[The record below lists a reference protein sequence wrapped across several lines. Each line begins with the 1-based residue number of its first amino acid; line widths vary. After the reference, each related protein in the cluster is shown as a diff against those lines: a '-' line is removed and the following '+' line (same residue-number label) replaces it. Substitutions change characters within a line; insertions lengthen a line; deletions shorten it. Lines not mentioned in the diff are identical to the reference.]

1 MVIRALLLFLLSALP
16 LAAQDSL
23 RLIVPPMRP
32 VVGEMIPVTIRGE
45 YKGAITLENMQFP
58 DSTAYDW
65 IQVARDRWADERVEG
80 RLRRVFERRIAVF
93 PRAAGTLTIGPVVH
107 SLTKAQGT
115 ARLQGDVTASPVV
128 LSVLAYPGS
137 GRPLAAR
144 HVTVKDEY
152 SADPASLRP
161 GQTFTRRLTLTAEG
175 SMDHLLPPRPD
186 IRGDGLVSLAAPE
199 IRETRLTAE
208 GPVAV
213 AIWEWSLR
221 SQGSGSGSGG
231 GALTPIQFVWFNTLI
246 REMRGAV
253 TLPVQVGP
261 AGSGL
266 DGAARPPAGMAA
278 LAAAIGG
285 IALLAGLAAGLPG
298 TRLATRRQ
306 VLRRLHRG
314 LPNPHRHALRQA
326 AAAGDLWALRRAA
339 QDYAAHERA
348 AGRSIDAQAL
358 ATLDRAL
365 FAARPPPFDPMG
377 FARRLQS
384 RPARQ

>member
-1 MVIRALLLFLLSALP
+1 MVIRALLLFLLTALP
-16 LAAQDSL
+16 VAAQDSL

-45 YKGAITLENMQFP
+45 YEGAITLENMQFP

-107 SLTKAQGT
+107 RLTKAQGT
-115 ARLQGDVTASPVV
+115 ARLQADVTASPVV

-221 SQGSGSGSGG
+221 PQGSGSGSGSG

-261 AGSGL
+261 AGAGP
-266 DGAARPPAGMAA
+266 DGAARPPARMAA
-278 LAAAIGG
+278 LARGPVGG
-285 IALLAGLAAGLPG
+285 IALLAG
-298 TRLATRRQ
+298 
-306 VLRRLHRG
+306 
-314 LPNPHRHALRQA
+314 
-326 AAAGDLWALRRAA
+326 
-339 QDYAAHERA
+339 
-348 AGRSIDAQAL
+348 
-358 ATLDRAL
+358 
-365 FAARPPPFDPMG
+365 
-377 FARRLQS
+377 
-384 RPARQ
+384 